1 MTQTATP
8 KQASVTTKALLS
20 FFLPLAASSMMMMGS
35 HSIISSALARTANAA
50 AALAAYSVAQSVSS
64 IVESP
69 CHNIKRMAIAL
80 LDDKASYN
88 AIRGASLIIFLI
100 VLSTV
105 LLIAYGPLGPVIF
118 LRLLGIP
125 SSLYQETIQTF
136 RIFLVFPA
144 IAVLRSFYQALII
157 KQKKT
162 YVITIN
168 MMIRLLLMV
177 IVAQV
182 VPRIPGIP
190 GGGVGAIL
198 LAVGVGSEAILSMI
212 TAFTWKSNLAAES
225 TTRGTPLRPSTALL
239 FYLPL
244 AAASILES
252 FSKPLINSG
261 LARTASPELA
271 LAGYQVA
278 YSFAWIFVGI
288 AFNIHQVVIV
298 FANDAAASAKV
309 RRFVWT
315 VGLITTCGLLLLTF
329 TGGTSWII
337 ENIIGVDASIR
348 QTAVNNV
355 IVLSFMPLTFCLS
368 ELYSGM
374 LIVGRQ
380 TSSVTVAKLMNT
392 AGIAVATFSIASFL
406 PQLAPY
412 LAGLATLFG
421 SIVEGIVAYWR
432 TKATLPPG
440 LLKPKRGTQA

>member
-1 MTQTATP
+1 
-8 KQASVTTKALLS
+8 
-20 FFLPLAASSMMMMGS
+20 
-35 HSIISSALARTANAA
+35 
-50 AALAAYSVAQSVSS
+50 
-64 IVESP
+64 
-69 CHNIKRMAIAL
+69 
-80 LDDKASYN
+80 
-88 AIRGASLIIFLI
+88 
-100 VLSTV
+100 
-105 LLIAYGPLGPVIF
+105 
-118 LRLLGIP
+118 
-125 SSLYQETIQTF
+125 
-136 RIFLVFPA
+136 
-144 IAVLRSFYQALII
+144 
-157 KQKKT
+157 
-162 YVITIN
+162 
-168 MMIRLLLMV
+168 
-177 IVAQV
+177 
-182 VPRIPGIP
+182 
-190 GGGVGAIL
+190 
-198 LAVGVGSEAILSMI
+198 
-212 TAFTWKSNLAAES
+212 
-225 TTRGTPLRPSTALL
+225 
-239 FYLPL
+239 
-244 AAASILES
+244 
-252 FSKPLINSG
+252 
-261 LARTASPELA
+261 
-271 LAGYQVA
+271 
-278 YSFAWIFVGI
+278 VGI

-432 TKATLPPG
+432 TKATLSPG